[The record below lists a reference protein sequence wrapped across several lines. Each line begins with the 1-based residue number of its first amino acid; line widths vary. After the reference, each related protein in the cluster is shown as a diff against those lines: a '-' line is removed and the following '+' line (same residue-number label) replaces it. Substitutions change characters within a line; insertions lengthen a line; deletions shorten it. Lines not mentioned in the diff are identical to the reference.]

1 MAIDRSNNNRSL
13 SAVRHNNHHQHPRQ
27 ITIRFL
33 GVLFVLFEQTPVIPF
48 TLILFTSGVID
59 ILKIVMRHLTDI
71 SIPASGNVTAKI
83 NAVCFHIEARMG
95 LQNGGTEFSSDGFTR
110 CVNNVA
116 RFMRFHARFSGND
129 DHYEIIDDFFAQVVA
144 IIIWR
149 HRKSRN
155 IVQIL
160 QSLCNTVSSM
170 DIDIF
175 DNDEFFSLLITYLF
189 GYSLSESVGE
199 ERDLLIFLA
208 VIINRVSDTQER
220 EYDETSSLPLE
231 DIILNVNTIVNNG
244 VEDEID
250 GDFQYF

>member
-13 SAVRHNNHHQHPRQ
+13 SAVRHHHHHQPPRQ
-27 ITIRFL
+27 FIVRFL
-33 GVLFVLFEQTPVIPF
+33 GVLFVSFGQMLVIS
-48 TLILFTSGVID
+48 FTSGVID
-59 ILKIVMRHLTDI
+59 ILNRVMRHLTDI
-71 SIPASGNVTAKI
+71 SIPAGQDVAAQI
-83 NAVCFHIEARMG
+83 NTVCFHIEARMG
-95 LQNGGTEFSSDGFTR
+95 LRNGGIEFSSDGFIR

-116 RFMRFHARFSGND
+116 RLMKLHARISGND

-160 QSLCNTVSSM
+160 QSLCITVSLM
-170 DIDIF
+170 NIDIF

-208 VIINRVSDTQER
+208 VIINRVSNTQER
-220 EYDETSSLPLE
+220 EYDETSSLSLE
-231 DIILNVNTIVNNG
+231 DIILNVNTIVNNSI
-244 VEDEID
+244 EDDID